1 MKAKEYL
8 NEIRYLDKMIKNKLD
23 EINNLKDQMT
33 HISVTFTGEEQVQH
47 DRNVHS
53 LEKAIAKMIDLQ
65 DELTCDL
72 AELQAKKAEA
82 FHIIDSLEDKDM
94 SRLLYLRYFKYET
107 WEKIA
112 VEMNFSIRQIY
123 RLHGNALQLVDK
135 KIN

>member
-82 FHIIDSLEDKDM
+82 FHIIDSIEDKDM